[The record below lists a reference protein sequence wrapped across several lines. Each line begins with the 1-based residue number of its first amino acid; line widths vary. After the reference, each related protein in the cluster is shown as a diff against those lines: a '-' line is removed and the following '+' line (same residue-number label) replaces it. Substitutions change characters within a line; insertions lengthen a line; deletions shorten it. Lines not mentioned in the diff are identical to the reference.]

1 MYATKPTLRL
11 NMSKPGDQI
20 KLSDGDARIFT
31 VGEPCAWLEGY
42 IVLHYRG
49 KIIKAS
55 KSEPIKMIASALDT
69 LSAVE

>member
-1 MYATKPTLRL
+1 MHVTKPTLRL

-20 KLSDGDARIFT
+20 KVTGDARVFT
-31 VGEPCAWLEGY
+31 VGEPCTWFEGY
-42 IVLHYRG
+42 IVLRYRG

-69 LSAVE
+69 LSEVE

>member
-1 MYATKPTLRL
+1 MHVTKPTLRL
-11 NMSKPGDQI
+11 SMSKPGDQI
-20 KLSDGDARIFT
+20 KLAGDARVFT
-31 VGEPCAWLEGY
+31 VGEPCTWLEGY

-69 LSAVE
+69 EAVIE